1 MKKIKTTIAFIIM
14 AFLIT
19 SCTTGEKVKLNET
32 TTLKG
37 TISTSEITKDNET
50 KKINILTLDEPII
63 IDGTSVNKI
72 EIDYDKDLKD
82 NTETSITGTIKSNND
97 GDSNVKY
104 SLEVNDIENAFSYIN
119 TFSNNKFSVTIP
131 AELMKIVTIKKV
143 DDTIIIYSSNNI
155 EAGGEACRFTALDNA
170 SFRKLTK
177 EKSSYEKV
185 KSNKDLT
192 IIVEYPTDNEY
203 TEKYFNEYEQ
213 IMNSLGAIKNSV
225 RIK

>member
-97 GDSNVKY
+97 GDSSVKY

-131 AELMKIVTIKKV
+131 AELMKIVTVKKV